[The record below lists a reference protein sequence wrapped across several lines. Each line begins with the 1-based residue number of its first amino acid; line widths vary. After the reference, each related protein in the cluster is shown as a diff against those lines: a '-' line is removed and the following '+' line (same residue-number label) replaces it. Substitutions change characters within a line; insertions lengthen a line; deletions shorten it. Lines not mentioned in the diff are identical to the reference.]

1 MNSYLEDGYVSIWLG
16 ICNGY
21 DELDEY
27 LTADYDED
35 GEAINSRFAEDFQLR
50 FDEDCREADVADEAS
65 GDIEE
70 LLEGFSAYDAFIDEA
85 KASLGNPLTRLY
97 NAAVLLYDFKYDG
110 DSVDIQH
117 EGLSLD
123 FIGSFKFNY

>member
-16 ICNGY
+16 MCDSY
-21 DELDEY
+21 DELNEY
-27 LTADYDED
+27 LAATYDED
-35 GEAINSRFAEDFQLR
+35 GDAINSRFAEDFQFY
-50 FDEDCREADVADEAS
+50 FDDDFREADVADEAS

-70 LLEGFSAYDAFIDEA
+70 LLEGFSAYDTFIDEA
-85 KASLGNPLTRLY
+85 KASFGNPLAQLY

-110 DSVDIQH
+110 DILDIRH